1 MPSSSLSDAGSFATL
16 AVFALYLASTV
27 GVGLW
32 AARRGED
39 SEEDYFLAGRRLS
52 GLTMALSAVSSG
64 RSAWLVVG
72 ASAAT
77 WSMGLQALWMFP
89 GYILA
94 EAWMFAG
101 LGPRLRARSAAVGA
115 ITVPEVLSALPL
127 GPDGRPGSS
136 RLPLRPLAGLLIV
149 AFLLTYVAAQLSAG
163 AVTLEAVFGLD
174 GATWGLCITAGI
186 ALVYTLLGGYRAVVV
201 TDVIQAGF
209 MLVGLM
215 VLPLLGLVRV
225 GGFGALSQRLTELDP
240 GLLDPVGSPLALIG
254 GLCIGLGSPGNPHI
268 LVRHMSLGDP
278 RQARIALLTGTTWNV
293 VMAAGALLMGLV
305 GRALYPVASAFA
317 GGRSDELYGTL
328 ALDLSADLLF
338 PGFAGF
344 LLATL
349 FAAVMSTCDSQ
360 LLVIASSFVRDLRGR
375 PNPSTPVPAKGSRG
389 RSRAAVAVTLLAAVA
404 LSFVARQPQ
413 VHGFV
418 LLSWSLLGAAF
429 GPALVLLLHDRR
441 TSARGVLVGM
451 LVGAGV
457 VAAWFHGSDGRTP
470 TYELGVAFLASLLCT
485 LSLRHRRARR

>member
-1 MPSSSLSDAGSFATL
+1 MVSLASLPPGSSATL
-16 AVFALYLASTV
+16 AVFLLYLASTV

-52 GLTMALSAVSSG
+52 GLAMALSAVSSG

-72 ASAAT
+72 ASAAA
-77 WSMGLQALWMFP
+77 WSIGLSALWMFP

-94 EAWMFAG
+94 EAWMFMG
-101 LGPRLRARSAAVGA
+101 LGPRLRTRSAAVGA
-115 ITVPEVLSALPL
+115 ITVPEVLGALPL
-127 GPDGRPGSS
+127 GPDGRAGSS
-136 RLPLRPLAGLLIV
+136 RLPVRRLAALLTV

-174 GATWGLCITAGI
+174 GTTWGLGITAGI
-186 ALVYTLLGGYRAVVV
+186 VLAYTLLGGYRAVVV

-209 MLVGLM
+209 MLVGL
-215 VLPLLGLVRV
+215 VALPLVGLARL
-225 GGFGALSQRLTELDP
+225 GGFEALAQRLRELDP
-240 GLLDPVGSPLALIG
+240 ALLDPVGGTLALIG
-254 GLCIGLGSPGNPHI
+254 GLCIGFGSPGNPHI

-278 RQARIALLTGTTWNV
+278 RQARNALVSGTAWNV

-305 GRALYPVASAFA
+305 GRALYPQASAFA
-317 GGRSDELYGTL
+317 GGRSDGLYGTL
-328 ALDLSADLLF
+328 ALDLSADLLL

-360 LLVIASSFVRDLRGR
+360 LLVIASSFVRDLRGAAVSVR
-375 PNPSTPVPAKGSRG
+375 GSVGARG
-389 RSRAAVAVTLLAAVA
+389 RSRMAVAATLLAAVA
-404 LSFVARQPQ
+404 LSFVTRLPL

-429 GPALVLLLHDRR
+429 GPAIVLVCYDRR
-441 TSARGVLVGM
+441 TSARGVLAGM
-451 LVGAGV
+451 AVGAAI
-457 VAAWFHGSDGRTP
+457 VAGWSYASGGRTP
-470 TYELGVAFLASLLCT
+470 TYELGVAFLAALLCAWI
-485 LSLRHRRARR
+485 LRARSAGP

>member
-1 MPSSSLSDAGSFATL
+1 MPLCLLRDAGSRATL
-16 AVFALYLASTV
+16 LVFALYLASTV

-52 GLTMALSAVSSG
+52 GLAMALSAVSSG

-72 ASAAT
+72 ASAAA
-77 WSMGLQALWMFP
+77 WSIGLSALWMFP

-115 ITVPEVLSALPL
+115 ITVPEVLGALPL
-127 GPDGRPGSS
+127 NSEGRAGAS
-136 RLPLRPLAGLLIV
+136 RLPVRRLAGLLIV

-174 GATWGLCITAGI
+174 GATWGLVITASI
-186 ALVYTLLGGYRAVVV
+186 VLVYTLLGGYRAVVV

-209 MLVGLM
+209 MLVGL
-215 VLPLLGLVRV
+215 VALPLIGLARV
-225 GGFGALSQRLTELDP
+225 GGFGALAGRLRELDP
-240 GLLDPVGSPLALIG
+240 ALLDPVGGALALIG
-254 GLCIGLGSPGNPHI
+254 GLCIGFGSPGNPHI

-278 RQARIALLTGTTWNV
+278 RQARIALVTGTAWNV

-305 GRALYPVASAFA
+305 GRALYPLASDFA
-317 GGRSDELYGTL
+317 GGRSDGLYGTL
-328 ALDLSADLLF
+328 ALDLSADFLL

-360 LLVIASSFVRDLRGR
+360 LLVIASSFVRDLRGTSAGVDR
-375 PNPSTPVPAKGSRG
+375 SSSARG
-389 RSRAAVAVTLLAAVA
+389 RSRIAVAATLLAAVG
-404 LSFVARQPQ
+404 LSFVTRLPL

-429 GPALVLLLHDRR
+429 GPAIVLVCYDRR
-441 TSARGVLVGM
+441 TSARGVLAGM
-451 LVGAGV
+451 VVGASI
-457 VAAWFHGSDGRTP
+457 VALWSYGSGGRTP
-470 TYELGVAFLASLLCT
+470 TYELGVAFLAALVCT
-485 LSLRHRRARR
+485 WALRERRLGP